1 MQILH
6 REKKKSLLCGQ
17 TLFTKVSLMITL
29 RGCVHDR
36 GCVRDRGRVYGRGC
50 VSGHARAC
58 GRGHRSSH
66 HRTSSACQ
74 PAYRRSSRRCT
85 A

>member
-6 REKKKSLLCGQ
+6 RNKKKSLPCGQ
-17 TLFTKVSLMITL
+17 TLFTKVSLVITL
-29 RGCVHDR
+29 R
-36 GCVRDRGRVYGRGC
+36 GCVRDRGRGYGRGC

-74 PAYRRSSRRCT
+74 PTYRRSSRRCT